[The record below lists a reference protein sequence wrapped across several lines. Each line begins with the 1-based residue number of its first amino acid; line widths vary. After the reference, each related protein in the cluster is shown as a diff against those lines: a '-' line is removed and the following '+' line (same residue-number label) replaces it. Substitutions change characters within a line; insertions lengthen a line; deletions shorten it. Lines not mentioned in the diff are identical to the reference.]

1 MSRPRVIVVG
11 ASAGGVQALQTL
23 VGGLPRNLRAAIFMV
38 LHTRT
43 EDGGHLADILS
54 RNGNMAAANALNG
67 SPVTPGR
74 IYVARPNLHLTLR
87 SDRMW
92 LTRGPTVNLHRP
104 AVDPLFQSAA
114 QAYGSRVIGVL
125 LTGYQDD
132 GTAGLAA
139 IKNCGGIAVVQDPNE
154 AYAPDMPRNAL
165 RHVEVDHCLPLKEIA
180 PLLVDLVEGRQRK
193 SGKGRNCK

>member
-1 MSRPRVIVVG
+1 
-11 ASAGGVQALQTL
+11 
-23 VGGLPRNLRAAIFMV
+23 MV

-43 EDGGHLADILS
+43 EDGGHLAEILS

-67 SPVTPGR
+67 SPVSPGR

-104 AVDPLFQSAA
+104 AIDPLFQSAA
-114 QAYGSRVIGVL
+114 EAYGSQVIGVL

-139 IKNCGGIAVVQDPNE
+139 IKNRRGIAVVQDPNE

-165 RHVEVDHCLPLKEIA
+165 RRVEVDHCLPLKEIA
-180 PLLVDLVEGRQRK
+180 PLLVELVEGRQRK